1 MSDDIPLAADD
12 VAEII
17 AILDGTSYERIEV
30 RTSRFTL
37 RIARSAEGWTQEWEG
52 TGDDAPVP
60 SAATV
65 RHDPVP
71 DASLAEEKGSA
82 AVRAPLPGT
91 FYRAPQPGA
100 PAFVEVGD
108 AIEADTVI
116 GIIETMKLMTSVQ
129 AGVRGTVSEILAEN
143 AALIDAGALIL
154 RVRTAL

>member
-1 MSDDIPLAADD
+1 MHDDLLLSAQD

-17 AILDGTSYERIEV
+17 AILDGTQYQRLEV

-37 RIARSAEGWTQEWEG
+37 RVARSAGGWTQEWDWAGQEEPLATPASADRG
-52 TGDDAPVP
+52 AAPHDI
-60 SAATV
+60 AA
-65 RHDPVP
+65 DE
-71 DASLAEEKGSA
+71 DGSA

-100 PAFVEVGD
+100 PPFVQVGD
-108 AIEADTVI
+108 PTEADTVI

-129 AGVRGTVSEILAEN
+129 AGVRGIISAILVEN

-154 RVRTAL
+154 RVRTAP